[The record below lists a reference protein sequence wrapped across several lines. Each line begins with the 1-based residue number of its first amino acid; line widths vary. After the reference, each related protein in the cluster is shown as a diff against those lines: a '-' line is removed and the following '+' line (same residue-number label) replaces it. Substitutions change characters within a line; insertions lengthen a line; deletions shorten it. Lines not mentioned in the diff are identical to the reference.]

1 MAGVGIKV
9 PKKKARSAPQIKRGA
24 KVTGPVWTGC
34 ENWSG
39 PDYHLFQ
46 RNAKSFYYDNYKSA
60 DLEPDVWAWMKEN
73 GYTADQIK
81 AAKAAKGAGSVS
93 VNTAILCK
101 MLRTGMMDFNP
112 KQAKYWNELP
122 GTSGEM
128 KPVTDHIK
136 ANLERTIEAGKIEL
150 AQAKAEEKA
159 TANVYVPTIQERIA
173 EQARGAAEEID
184 VWLDGFIENKKDFD
198 PKGFDFKRH
207 FTKMGVTQ
215 AHARKLVKFYEGELA
230 EFKELQN
237 PPTAAQMKKMSE
249 QDLDMLAQLKEGYS
263 HLSKK
268 DIANYVA
275 ALESLVDACMFVVD
289 TSKAVRKPRKAKPKS
304 VDKLIAKL
312 NYLKV
317 DTTLNLASINPTD
330 IIGANE
336 LWVYNTKSR
345 KIGKYV
351 ASNIDPKGMKRDG
364 TGLSIKGT
372 TIIGYDEAQSTMKT
386 LRKPAEQ
393 LKEFKAAGKVALRK
407 FMDDIKTTEARLNG
421 RINGETILLK
431 VN

>member
-1 MAGVGIKV
+1 
-9 PKKKARSAPQIKRGA
+9 
-24 KVTGPVWTGC
+24 
-34 ENWSG
+34 
-39 PDYHLFQ
+39 
-46 RNAKSFYYDNYKSA
+46 
-60 DLEPDVWAWMKEN
+60 
-73 GYTADQIK
+73 
-81 AAKAAKGAGSVS
+81 
-93 VNTAILCK
+93 
-101 MLRTGMMDFNP
+101 
-112 KQAKYWNELP
+112 
-122 GTSGEM
+122 
-128 KPVTDHIK
+128 
-136 ANLERTIEAGKIEL
+136 
-150 AQAKAEEKA
+150 
-159 TANVYVPTIQERIA
+159 
-173 EQARGAAEEID
+173 
-184 VWLDGFIENKKDFD
+184 
-198 PKGFDFKRH
+198 
-207 FTKMGVTQ
+207 MGVTQ

-249 QDLDMLAQLKEGYS
+249 RDLDMLAQLKEGYS

-304 VDKLIAKL
+304 ADKLIVKL
-312 NYLKV
+312 NYLKA
-317 DTTLNLASINPTD
+317 DNTLNLASINPTD

-336 LWVYNTKSR
+336 LWIYNTKSR
-345 KIGKYV
+345 KIGRYV

-372 TIIGYDEAQSTMKT
+372 TIVGYDEALSIMKT

-407 FMDDIKTTEARLNG
+407 FLDDIKTTEARLNG

-431 VN
+431 VS